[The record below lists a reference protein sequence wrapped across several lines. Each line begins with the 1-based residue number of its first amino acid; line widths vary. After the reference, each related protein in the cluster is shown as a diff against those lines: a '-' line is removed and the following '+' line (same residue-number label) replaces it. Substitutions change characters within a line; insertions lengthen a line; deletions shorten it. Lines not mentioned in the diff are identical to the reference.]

1 MNAKEILLV
10 LGLIVLPL
18 PQHWNPE
25 IEGCNISG
33 LKSVIQRFVIT
44 SFLALSVIIRKPAL
58 LFSTL
63 LNCGSAKIVMSVYA
77 RLTIINAEYVNAVVN
92 TAFHIRENVMPLA
105 Q

>member
-44 SFLALSVIIRKPAL
+44 SFLALSVIIRKPDL
-58 LFSTL
+58 LFSTYIKL
-63 LNCGSAKIVMSVYA
+63 WVCKNCHE
-77 RLTIINAEYVNAVVN
+77 RLCKADNNKCGIC
-92 TAFHIRENVMPLA
+92 
-105 Q
+105 